1 MHFDVGFEVVGDG
14 EHVPQ
19 AADFAIGA
27 GQPLSFENV
36 VVGPP
41 QSPAFH
47 VFFDVVLAPGV
58 QPLDAPL
65 FTLTLRGSVAQVP
78 APAGGLLVL
87 VGLAGL
93 LARGAWRR
101 SSGGPSKRL

>member
-1 MHFDVGFEVVGDG
+1 
-14 EHVPQ
+14 VPQ
-19 AADFAIGA
+19 AADYAIGA

-47 VFFDVVLAPGV
+47 VFFDLVLAQGA

-65 FTLTLRGSVAQVP
+65 FTLTLRGNVAQVP
-78 APAGGLLVL
+78 APPGAVLVLLGLGGLLVRRASRRP
-87 VGLAGL
+87 AG
-93 LARGAWRR
+93 AR
-101 SSGGPSKRL
+101 